1 MAIILANKSNRYLDV
16 EFGGGDWFR
25 VKYEEKM
32 LARIRVVDIGEKEI
46 IALRRYEKKLVWRNN
61 KELVAYL
68 YRSQT
73 EMKLNIHEHILNK
86 CEATSDSTREMWSA
100 KSKQHRSVKYL
111 CCSTCHLGGFW

>member
-16 EFGGGDWFR
+16 ELGGGDWFQ

-32 LARIRVVDIGEKEI
+32 LARTRVVGIGEKEI

-68 YRSQT
+68 YRSQRD
-73 EMKLNIHEHILNK
+73 MRLNRHEHTLSK
-86 CEATSDSTREMWSA
+86 CEATSDNTRELWSS
-100 KSKQHRSVKYL
+100 KSK
-111 CCSTCHLGGFW
+111 